1 MSAGIVP
8 RIVCIDVPSL
18 ALQIL
23 RRDHPSWGG
32 FPLAVVA
39 EDRPQ
44 ASVLSVSRSARE
56 LGIRPGMRYAA
67 ALGISRELRAAPVA
81 RARIDEVRA
90 ELVGALHRLSPRVE
104 PDAERES
111 VIWVDPRGMLAL
123 FGTYERW
130 AEEAQAA
137 LDALNLFGTVVVGF
151 LRMPALAVARGL
163 SSSRKMGSRTANG
176 IVVLSSIEE
185 EKQRASR
192 TPLSRLEV
200 PPTIAEA
207 LHLLGVNTLGELL
220 ALPIGEVSVRLGPDA
235 GRLHRAFGGGE
246 PLPLSPAAHP
256 DPIEIEA
263 EIEPPDDDRSRLL
276 FCVKGA
282 LHALMAALIERR
294 LALGTLRVSLHLERA
309 ANLVRQEPLVFL
321 LEPAT
326 ASRDTTSLVELI
338 RLRLEALQLPSRVE
352 RVQLSAIA
360 AALEGTQL
368 LLSESPRR
376 RDPAALARGLSRL
389 RAAFGD
395 EAVTQASLES
405 SWAPEASFR
414 WQPIRDL
421 PPGSGRSAPHV
432 TSSPSTSPTA
442 PLLLRRVLTTL
453 VALASD
459 ARGLPRLGPSPLSRL
474 IGPYR
479 IQSSWWDG
487 EGRLMRD
494 YFYGE
499 RADGAILWLFRDQ
512 TSGHWFLQGV
522 LD

>member
-1 MSAGIVP
+1 MPGSSSAG
-8 RIVCIDVPSL
+8 RIVCIDVPAL

-23 RRDHPSWGG
+23 RRDHPEWGG

-44 ASVLSVSRSARE
+44 ASVLSVSRSARD

-81 RARIDEVRA
+81 KERIGEVRA

-104 PDAERES
+104 PDRERES

-123 FGTYERW
+123 FGSYARW

-151 LRMPALAVARGL
+151 SRMPALAVARGAT
-163 SSSRKMGSRTANG
+163 RDRGRGNG
-176 IVVLSSIEE
+176 IVVLSSEE
-185 EKQRASR
+185 EEAQRAAI
-192 TPLSRLEV
+192 TPLARLEIPV
-200 PPTIAEA
+200 TIAEA
-207 LHLLGVNTLGELL
+207 LHLLGVRTLGELL

-235 GRLHRAFGGGE
+235 AALHRAFAGRAE
-246 PLPLSPAAHP
+246 APMNPAAHP

-263 EIEPPDDDRSRLL
+263 EIEPPDDDRARLL

-282 LHALMAALIERR
+282 LHALMAALVERR
-294 LALGTLRVSLHLERA
+294 LGLGTLHVSLHLERA
-309 ANLVRQEPLVFL
+309 ANLVPQEPLCFS
-321 LEPAT
+321 LEPAV
-326 ASRDTTSLVELI
+326 ASRDTTQLVELI
-338 RLRLEALQLPSRVE
+338 RLRLEGIQLVSRVE
-352 RVQLSAIA
+352 RLRLSATPA
-360 AALEGTQL
+360 VLEGTQL

-389 RAAFGD
+389 RAAFGED
-395 EAVTQASLES
+395 AVTQASLES

-421 PPGSGRSAPHV
+421 PAPKPRLDSPG
-432 TSSPSTSPTA
+432 TSP
-442 PLLLRRVLTTL
+442 PRLLRRVLDKPI
-453 VALASD
+453 ALASD
-459 ARGLPRLGPSPLSRL
+459 ARGLPDLGPEPLLRL

-479 IQSSWWDG
+479 VQAAWWSED
-487 EGRLMRD
+487 RLMRD
-494 YFYGE
+494 YFYAE
-499 RADGAILWLFRDQ
+499 RKDGAILWLFRDH
-512 TSGHWFLQGV
+512 TSGHWFLQGA